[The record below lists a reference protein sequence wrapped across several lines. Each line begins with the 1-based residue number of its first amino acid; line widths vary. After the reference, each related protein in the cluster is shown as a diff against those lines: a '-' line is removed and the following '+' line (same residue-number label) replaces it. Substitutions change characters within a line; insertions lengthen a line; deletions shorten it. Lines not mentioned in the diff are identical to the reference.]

1 MMRWALKH
9 LDRYGGIVVGVCLV
23 GVLATF
29 GVGAAPGGHQLTQ
42 TRQAEL
48 QHFLDHD
55 CGSCHGMTRKGG
67 LGSPLDPA
75 TLADKADETLVAIIM
90 DGIPGT
96 PMPPWRPLLS
106 EEEAQWIVEKLRE
119 EKKSEH

>member
-1 MMRWALKH
+1 MRWALKY
-9 LDRYGGIVVGVCLV
+9 LDRYGGLVVGLCLV
-23 GVLATF
+23 GVMLTF
-29 GVGAAPGGHQLTQ
+29 GVGAATGGNGLTQ
-42 TRQAEL
+42 ARQSEL

-75 TLADKADETLVAIIM
+75 TLAGKADETLVAIIL

-106 EEEAQWIVEKLRE
+106 EEEAQWIVERLRE
-119 EKKSEH
+119 EKTSEH

>member
-1 MMRWALKH
+1 MRWALKY
-9 LDRYGGIVVGVCLV
+9 LDRYGGLVVGLCLV
-23 GVLATF
+23 GVLLTF
-29 GVGAAPGGHQLTQ
+29 GVGATSDGSRLTEA
-42 TRQAEL
+42 RQSEL

-67 LGSPLDPA
+67 LGSPLDPE
-75 TLADKADETLVAIIM
+75 TLASKADETLVAIIM

-106 EEEAQWIVEKLRE
+106 EEEALWIVHQLRE
-119 EKKSEH
+119 EKTSDH